1 MNTRLEESIK
11 NFYDSYFGINALYDQ
26 WAKIHGLT
34 SNSLFVLQ
42 MIYEYPEECT
52 QRFICEKLFYP
63 KQTVNAILNLFIKQG
78 YVVKQIAP
86 TDKRNKTIS
95 FTASGQKYAD
105 ELLGKLRCFE
115 EEALLNMGTDE
126 RNAMI
131 RANFAF
137 YEQLK
142 KTLHSYEQQL

>member
-1 MNTRLEESIK
+1 MNTGLEESIK
-11 NFYDSYFGINALYDQ
+11 SFYDSYFGINALYDK

-42 MIYEYPEECT
+42 IIYEYPSECT

-63 KQTVNAILNLFIKQG
+63 KQTVNAILNSFIQQK
-78 YVVKQIAP
+78 YVVKEIAQE
-86 TDKRNKTIS
+86 DKRNKIVS
-95 FTASGQKYAD
+95 FTEAGQKYAD
-105 ELLGKLRCFE
+105 ELLNKLRHFE

-126 RNAMI
+126 RNAMLKTTS
-131 RANFAF
+131 AF

-142 KTLHSYEQQL
+142 KTLYSYEQGL